1 MEGSSHE
8 DPPPTYKE
16 AVGESVAFAPTGNKS
31 LLIIQ
36 NKVLMPFFC
45 LFSDPTAQYDV
56 F

>member
-1 MEGSSHE
+1 MESSSHE

-36 NKVLMPFFC
+36 KSFNAIYC
-45 LFSDPTAQYDV
+45 LL
-56 F
+56 